1 MRSQTQRSFL
11 FAFIAS
17 ISLCG
22 AIGIYC
28 LLIGEFTSLVAKVL
42 GTTAT
47 VAGASL
53 LALASAVPWERK
65 RWQPIGP
72 LGMLAAA
79 VWLTLVLCL
88 IWVDRLNGEEVF
100 IKTTLVATVI
110 AIALP
115 HAGLIGLARL
125 RRDYGW
131 VRIGNVASIV
141 ALAGLIIVAVV
152 FEIDDEFMLR
162 VIGALAILD
171 VCTSVAIPILH
182 RVSAIHEHDSIRTT
196 TLEVSLTCPRCSKT
210 HSLPV
215 GHSPCPSC
223 GLRIKIEI
231 EEEHCEQCGYVLFGT
246 DSAVCPECGKPIR
259 RETTTQVDQTTT

>member
-17 ISLCG
+17 ISFCG
-22 AIGIYC
+22 AIGVYC
-28 LLIGEFTSLVAKVL
+28 LLIGEFTSLVGQIL
-42 GTTAT
+42 GSTAT

-79 VWLTLVLCL
+79 VWLTLILCL
-88 IWVDRLNGEEVF
+88 IWIDRFGSEEAL
-100 IKTTLVATVI
+100 IKSTVVATVI

-115 HAGLIGLARL
+115 HIGLIGLARL
-125 RRDYGW
+125 RREYNW
-131 VRIGNVASIV
+131 VRIGNIASIV
-141 ALAGLIIVAVV
+141 VLAGLIISVV
-152 FEIDDEFMLR
+152 LFEFDDEFVFR
-162 VIGALAILD
+162 IIGALAIVD

-182 RVSAIHEHDSIRTT
+182 RVSAIHKQDAVRTT
-196 TLEVSLTCPRCSKT
+196 ELEVSLTCPRCSKT

-231 EEEHCEQCGYVLFGT
+231 EEEHCEQCGYVLYGT
-246 DSAVCPECGKPIR
+246 ESAVCPECGKPICR
-259 RETTTQVDQTTT
+259 DVVPSV

>member
-22 AIGIYC
+22 AIGVYC
-28 LLIGEFTSLVAKVL
+28 LLVGEFTSLVGQIL
-42 GTTAT
+42 GTTAS

-79 VWLTLVLCL
+79 VWLTLMLCL
-88 IWVDRLNGEEVF
+88 IWIDRFVNEEALV
-100 IKTTLVATVI
+100 KATVVATVI

-125 RRDYGW
+125 RREYDW
-131 VRIGNVASIV
+131 VRMGNVASI
-141 ALAGLIIVAVV
+141 ALLAGLIICAVL
-152 FEIDDEFMLR
+152 FEIDDEFLLR
-162 VIGALAILD
+162 VIGALAIVD

-210 HSLPV
+210 HSLPI
-215 GHSPCPSC
+215 GRSACPSC
-223 GLRIKIEI
+223 GLRFKLEI
-231 EEEHCEQCGYVLFGT
+231 EEEHCEQCGYVLFGIE
-246 DSAVCPECGKPIR
+246 SPVCPECGKPIQR
-259 RETTTQVDQTTT
+259 DGVASA